1 MDKYPNFDNVIL
13 DTLNVLNYIF
23 TIIFTTETIL
33 KTTGLGWKVFIK
45 ENFNKFDLV
54 IVIISIIELQMSSGS
69 DGPGIFSS
77 LRGFRLMKIFKLFR
91 SGDLKIL
98 LDSITFT
105 LGTIG
110 DYVILLMLFMYVF
123 ALLGMSIF
131 AGKIRFD
138 EDGKVDLA
146 NGKPPRANFDTLP
159 WAIITIFEVMMGEG
173 WNDIM
178 Y

>member
-1 MDKYPNFDNVIL
+1 
-13 DTLNVLNYIF
+13 
-23 TIIFTTETIL
+23 
-33 KTTGLGWKVFIK
+33 
-45 ENFNKFDLV
+45 
-54 IVIISIIELQMSSGS
+54 MSGGS

-138 EDGKVDLA
+138 ENGNVDLK
-146 NGKPPRANFDTLP
+146 NGTPPRTNFDTLS

>member
-1 MDKYPNFDNVIL
+1 MDKYPNFDNTIL
-13 DTLNVLNYIF
+13 DMLSVLNYVF
-23 TIIFTTETIL
+23 TIIFTTEVIF
-33 KTTGLGWKVFIK
+33 KIIGLGWKVFIK

-54 IVIISIIELQMSSGS
+54 IVIISIIEIQMSGGG

-77 LRGFRLMKIFKLFR
+77 LRGFRLMKIFKLFK

-105 LGTIG
+105 LSTIG

-131 AGKIRFD
+131 AGKIKFN
-138 EDGKVDLA
+138 EDDKLDLL
-146 NGKPPRANFDTLP
+146 NG
-159 WAIITIFEVMMGEG
+159 
-173 WNDIM
+173 
-178 Y
+178 

>member
-1 MDKYPNFDNVIL
+1 ML
-13 DTLNVLNYIF
+13 SVLNYVF
-23 TIIFTTETIL
+23 TIIFTTEVIF
-33 KTTGLGWKVFIK
+33 KIIGLGWKVFIK

-54 IVIISIIELQMSSGS
+54 IVIISIIEIQMSGGG

-77 LRGFRLMKIFKLFR
+77 LRGFRLMKIFKLFK

-105 LGTIG
+105 LSTIG

-131 AGKIRFD
+131 AGKIKFN
-138 EDGKVDLA
+138 EDDKLDLL
-146 NGKPPRANFDTLP
+146 NG
-159 WAIITIFEVMMGEG
+159 
-173 WNDIM
+173 
-178 Y
+178 